1 MRALF
6 SLTRPTGVP
15 SRYLRRAYS
24 SQASSLVKIHDIPAP
39 SSGRI
44 RILSLSR
51 PEARNAISRQLLQE
65 LRNAVHDIDSEYE
78 RVNPAAKTGLGPS
91 VEAPQQKIFGGA
103 AGVDAKAPT
112 RAVIL
117 ASEVDSC
124 FCAGA
129 DLKERK
135 GMSESEYVL

>member
-1 MRALF
+1 MRPLF
-6 SLTRPTGVP
+6 KPLTTSARLLT
-15 SRYLRRAYS
+15 RAYS
-24 SQASSLVKIHDIPAP
+24 SRASSLVKIHDIPAP
-39 SSGRI
+39 NSGRI

-51 PEARNAISRQLLQE
+51 PEARNAISRQLLLE
-65 LRNAVHDIDSEYE
+65 LKDAVNSIDAEYE
-78 RVNPAAKTGLGPS
+78 RIDPAKTKGLGAS
-91 VEAPQQKIFGGA
+91 VEVPPQKTFGGA

-129 DLKERK
+129 DLKERR
-135 GMSESEYVL
+135 GMSESECV

>member
-1 MRALF
+1 MRVLF
-6 SLTRPTGVP
+6 RLARPLTTS
-15 SRYLRRAYS
+15 SRLITRAYS
-24 SQASSLVKIHDIPAP
+24 SQQSSLVKIHDIPAP
-39 SSGRI
+39 NSGRI

-51 PEARNAISRQLLQE
+51 PEARNAISKQLLQE
-65 LRNAVHDIDSEYE
+65 LKDAVGSIDAEYE
-78 RVNPAAKTGLGPS
+78 RIDPTRTKGLGASLEVP
-91 VEAPQQKIFGGA
+91 PRNTFGGA
-103 AGVDAKAPT
+103 AGIDAKAPT

-135 GMSESEYVL
+135 GMSDSECV

>member
-1 MRALF
+1 MRTFLN
-6 SLTRPTGVP
+6 LTRFPAVP
-15 SRYLRRAYS
+15 SRLLIRAYS
-24 SQASSLVKIHDIPAP
+24 SQASSLIKIHDIPAP
-39 SSGRI
+39 NSGRI

-51 PEARNAISRQLLQE
+51 PEARNAISRQLLRE
-65 LRNAVHDIDSEYE
+65 LKDAVRAIDSEYE
-78 RVNPAAKTGLGPS
+78 RVDSAKNPGLGASIEVP
-91 VEAPQQKIFGGA
+91 PPKIFGAA

-129 DLKERK
+129 DLKERRS
-135 GMSESEYVL
+135 MNEAE